1 MKTKHVI
8 RRKFKTLCMHVNM
21 FSKIFIQGE
30 MYKHASNCYAP
41 GTKINKTYPTH

>member
-8 RRKFKTLCMHVNM
+8 RRKFKTLCIYVKM
-21 FSKIFIQGE
+21 FSKIKIQGE